1 MFATAS
7 ATTAQDQPR
16 FRSAAVARMLG
27 MPVETLRVWER
38 RYDLVSPARSS
49 GGQRL
54 YSAAQVQ
61 RLALLRQLTQC
72 GHPIGSLAGLGA
84 EALAELAR
92 QHAQLLQAQRGGV
105 DAAPRATKRAV
116 RAPQAEPPIPPR
128 RWGDAALA
136 DFAGL
141 SSTLACECPRHL
153 AQLVQGLAEFEDYS
167 AQCIDLN
174 PQDVAL
180 HAHLRQITAQ
190 ARHTFEQALERVALH
205 EGLLPPT

>member
-1 MFATAS
+1 MSATA
-7 ATTAQDQPR
+7 TNAQDQPR

-38 RYDLVSPARSS
+38 RYGLVSPARSS
-49 GGQRL
+49 GGQRM

-72 GHPIGSLAGLGA
+72 GHPIGNLAGLGA

-92 QHAQLLQAQRGGV
+92 QHAQLLQAQRGAV
-105 DAAPRATKRAV
+105 DAAWRATKRA
-116 RAPQAEPPIPPR
+116 AQAEPPIPPR

-167 AQCIDLN
+167 AQCMDLN
-174 PQDVAL
+174 PQDAAL